1 MGRLKHEGDAVD
13 VLAPS
18 GSVIT
23 YGEVYRIDGWTGF
36 AMANIALTDTERKLA
51 LETSPSRVWYFS
63 VPTGLTVA
71 RGALLTWSGGSGIK
85 VASTDLVAGTGANAV
100 VKCEEAKDS
109 NNVIAGR
116 VMQQTADA

>member
-18 GSVIT
+18 GQVLT

-36 AMANIALTDTERKLA
+36 AMSSIALADTERKLA

-63 VPTGLTVA
+63 VPTGLAVT
-71 RGALLTWSGGSGIK
+71 RGDLLTWSGGAGFK
-85 VASTDLVAGTGANAV
+85 AAATDLVAGTGANAV
-100 VKCEEAKDS
+100 VKCEETKDAG
-109 NNVIAGR
+109 NVIAGR
-116 VMQQTADA
+116 VMQQTAA